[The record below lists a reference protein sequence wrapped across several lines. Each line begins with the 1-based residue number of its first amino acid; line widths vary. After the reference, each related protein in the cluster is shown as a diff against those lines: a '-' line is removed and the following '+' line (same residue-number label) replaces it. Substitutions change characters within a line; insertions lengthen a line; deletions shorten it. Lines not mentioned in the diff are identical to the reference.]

1 MYNPTHYYV
10 RVSRAETFTGRSLA
24 SQAGALASQA
34 SALTSWVQLTV
45 VMEGG
50 PRPAP
55 PLPTVGTAGDQGRPT
70 G

>member
-1 MYNPTHYYV
+1 MYSPTHYYV

-45 VMEGG
+45 MTEGG
-50 PRPAP
+50 PRPAL
-55 PLPTVGTAGDQGRPT
+55 PLTTMGTAGDQGRPR